1 MALTKHMCLSTQKMQ
16 FMETE
21 DKLNIGIIKPVQ
33 MPFPSIIVRSGIHG
47 SMFF

>member
-1 MALTKHMCLSTQKMQ
+1 MCLSAQKNVVHG
-16 FMETE
+16 TE

-33 MPFPSIIVRSGIHG
+33 MPFPSIIVTSGIHG